1 MYIYNKNSSNTI
13 VDFNSMAPPAAK
25 RIKFSV
31 DSPGTIMS
39 QLTADLGP
47 TTTIDEEGD
56 LTFIVGEAKHR
67 IVVASKVLVLVSKV
81 FKKMLSN
88 QFKEGRELIAANGK
102 GYELELPDDDP
113 AACIVMFN
121 IVHYRPAFQPTE
133 VEKQKRDLDVL
144 RALALLADKYDCVG
158 AIEPVFSR
166 WIAAVARTRVSGDDT
181 LLLIS
186 YLLNDA
192 QMFKKVSRRM
202 IREHADDFDSVQKIM
217 DPSGR
222 LPSRIFELLGRRRI
236 KAINNIADLCSAHL
250 KCLSQGT
257 PRNPMKVHGLNPS
270 SLSQHDMLKLG
281 SFFRGTS
288 AVQGTC
294 KAGTSINDRLKQ
306 LRGIKDDKYGLLS
319 ESPHCRACKCSVEQ
333 DIMVIADKAEKAVK
347 GLCLDCFQYPDKF
360 GGGNCRVKHGKGKH
374 EHQDVGA
381 YFTQSIVDTME
392 WPDGD
397 ECFGEGVFEFF
408 EDGTLAA
415 TLINLVWDKQQ
426 DSRNKK
432 IGLEYGD
439 RKNTTDVSSRHLPP
453 RLMNVVTLKVAAAME
468 HEAMASSPTSITV
481 DEDGDLVLLV
491 GPVDAQ
497 ARILVSSKVLTVA
510 SKVFKAMLSR
520 SFNEGRQLAE
530 NSAVDQ
536 RYELPLPDDDATA
549 MSILCKI
556 FHMRHEDV
564 PRPGKIQDSVLY
576 NVAVLSEKY
585 DCVAAI
591 KPVSAAWL
599 FARCESTAHNDGTLL
614 LVAMLLDE
622 PEAFKKVSK
631 HIVMSF
637 GLSFTE
643 VAGMEELKDRVA
655 GRISHKVIELLEQA
669 REQSHM
675 LMSQII
681 TREIENMSNDLD
693 FLEDEEGWEDGDY
706 TKHDAIRVA
715 RFVGNLR
722 LAKLW
727 PRDGSATSATRSIQG
742 AVSELLKFRD
752 FAPIETKGK
761 CRACKKTLKS
771 IVVNIANEIRREV
784 KGICLDCVKATDP
797 TNSVQ
802 CRIEH

>member
-360 GGGNCRVKHGKGKH
+360 GGGNCRVKHVRLGKGKH

-439 RKNTTDVSSRHLPP
+439 RKNTTDV
-453 RLMNVVTLKVAAAME
+453 
-468 HEAMASSPTSITV
+468 
-481 DEDGDLVLLV
+481 
-491 GPVDAQ
+491 
-497 ARILVSSKVLTVA
+497 
-510 SKVFKAMLSR
+510 R

-643 VAGMEELKDRVA
+643 VAGMEELKDRM
-655 GRISHKVIELLEQA
+655 IELLEQA